1 MKARKSPKT
10 AVTYAFVGNLGCI
23 RFPPEIRK
31 ASGIKRGDRLSVGIK
46 GSHGVVLD
54 KFDVPAGVP
63 ILSLSVSNC
72 SCQQAPEGCSR
83 GAQDVVTVGW
93 SYVKLNSSLADEL
106 GFLPEVPVKLVGEPS
121 RITVSLHRRIGDLEG
136 IAKLPCPP

>member
-1 MKARKSPKT
+1 MKTSKSAEP

-46 GSHGVVLD
+46 GSRGIILD
-54 KFDVPAGVP
+54 KFDVPAGVATK
-63 ILSLSVSNC
+63 SLSVSGC

-93 SYVKLNSSLADEL
+93 SYVKLDPSLANEL
-106 GFLPEVPVKLVGEPS
+106 GFVPDAPVKLVGERS
-121 RITVSLHRRIGDLEG
+121 RITVSLHRRMQDLDG